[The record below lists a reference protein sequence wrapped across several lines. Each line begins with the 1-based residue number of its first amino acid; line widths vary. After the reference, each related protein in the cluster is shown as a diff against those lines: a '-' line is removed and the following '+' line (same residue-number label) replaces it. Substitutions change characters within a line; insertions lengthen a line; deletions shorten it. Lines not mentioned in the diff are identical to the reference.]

1 MTRRLVVLMFALL
14 SVPFWAAL
22 PAAAQARLTGADVAG
37 TVRDESGA
45 ILPGTSVSATNL
57 ATNVTRVAV
66 ADQRGRY
73 LLAALPPGRYRVV
86 AELKGFA
93 TETRD
98 GLTLV
103 LGQSADTDFTLKVAG
118 QAETISVVAES
129 PIVDPAH
136 TAVSSVI
143 GQEQI
148 EALPINGRNFISFS
162 IITPGVTTD
171 RTPQQGAS
179 ATSGLSFGGQRAR
192 SNNVMVD
199 GYDNNDRVVG
209 AVRAVFSQEAVREFQ
224 VLTNSYSAEFGNA
237 SGGVVNIVTKSG
249 TNTLSGN
256 AFAFFRDESLN
267 SKDHFEKFDVFGEP
281 IERDKAPYRQIQ
293 WGGTLGGPVRRDRT
307 FFFGSFEKLDVETN
321 NFVTI
326 QPAAAAIHNASGFPV
341 ELGNVPYDFRFTQT
355 MGKLDHQWS
364 GNHSFTA
371 RGHYSDVTNQNI
383 EPFGGIVARS
393 RGAVQDRT
401 DWSVAAS
408 QIDIL
413 SPRWLNEA
421 RVYFARLDQ
430 EVNSLD
436 PRCTGPCDDDF
447 EGGPTLEIS
456 GIASVGRQRFTPNPR
471 KGDTMQLADTISFA
485 GGNHNLKAGFEY
497 ALGTTAEGGGAL
509 PLHFGGRYIFSALP
523 AVPALGIPAPIT
535 ALQALSLG
543 LPAAYVQG
551 YGNPDVKPT
560 YHAISTFVQDD
571 WRMSNFTLKLGVR
584 YQKQFWPGTQYSV
597 PTPGNNRIAYTF
609 PDDNNNI
616 APRLA
621 VAWDPA
627 GDQRTS
633 IHAAYG
639 VFYDNHITALSG
651 VTDIVD
657 GGQGVRTLV
666 LQFPNSLAAWRA
678 PGRQL
683 PEPATAYP
691 SLIINIDPGL
701 ETPFAQHVSAGVDR
715 AIGNNISL
723 AVNAVYF
730 RGKNQVGTIDYN
742 PIVQSLGAGRRP
754 NDINNVPG
762 TSASILQYTSYGDT
776 WYRGLTLS
784 LNKRFS
790 RNYQFLASY
799 TLSKAEDNSTDF
811 QSAFIPETNGLGRDP
826 ANPNGLPV
834 GFNPDLEKG
843 PANHDQRH
851 RLVLSGL
858 YRLPGD
864 IQVST
869 IATAASGRPFTP
881 LAGFDWNGDGNG
893 GAFPPDRA
901 RRTPGPTGTAPTDS
915 VGRNSETM
923 DKQIIVDLRVS
934 KRIRMREASLEG
946 IFEVFN
952 LFNRA
957 NFSEINNIFG
967 GGAFPN
973 QPITDTQG
981 RVTYGR
987 YEQALAPRQIQLAA
1001 KISF

>member
-1 MTRRLVVLMFALL
+1 MTRRLLAIAFALL
-14 SVPFWAAL
+14 WL
-22 PAAAQARLTGADVAG
+22 PQAAAGQARLTGADLTGV
-37 TVRDESGA
+37 VRDESGA
-45 ILPGTSVSATNL
+45 ILPGTTVTAVNL
-57 ATNVTRVAV
+57 STNVTRTTV

-73 LLAALPPGRYRVV
+73 VVAALPPGRYRIT

-103 LGQSADTDFTLKVAG
+103 LGQSAESDFTLKVAG
-118 QAETISVVAES
+118 QTETISVVAEV
-129 PIVDPAH
+129 PLVDPAH
-136 TAVSSVI
+136 TGVSSVI
-143 GQEQI
+143 NQEQI

-237 SGGVVNIVTKSG
+237 SGGIVNIVTKSG
-249 TNTLSGN
+249 TNNLSGN
-256 AFAFFRDESLN
+256 AFVFFRDESLN
-267 SKDHFEKFDVFGEP
+267 AKDHFEKVDVFGND
-281 IERDKAPYRQIQ
+281 IERDKAPYSQLQ
-293 WGGTLGGPVRRDRT
+293 WGGTLGGPLKRDRT
-307 FFFGSFEKLDVETN
+307 FFFGSFEKLDVEAN

-326 QPAAAAIHNASGFPV
+326 NSAAATILNANGFPV
-341 ELGNVPYDFRFTQT
+341 ELGNVPYDLRFTQT
-355 MGKLDHQWS
+355 MGKIDHQWAAD
-364 GNHSFTA
+364 HSLTV
-371 RGHYSDVTNQNI
+371 RGHYSDVTNENI

-393 RGAVQDRT
+393 RGAVQLRT

-413 SPRWLNEA
+413 SSRWVNES
-421 RVYFARLDQ
+421 RIYFARLDQ

-436 PRCTGPCDDDF
+436 PRCGGPCDDNV

-471 KGDTMQLADTISFA
+471 KGDALQVADTISYS
-485 GGNHNLKAGFEY
+485 GGNHGLKAGIEY
-497 ALGTTAEGGGAL
+497 NLGTTASDGGSL
-509 PLHFGGRYIFSALP
+509 PLHFGGRYIFSPLP

-535 ALQALSLG
+535 ALQALALG

-551 YGNPDVKPT
+551 YGDPVATPS

-571 WRMSNFTLKLGVR
+571 WRMSNVTLKLGLR

-597 PTPGNNRIAYTF
+597 PAPGGTRLSYTF

-616 APRLA
+616 APRIG
-621 VAWDPA
+621 VAWDPS

-633 IHAAYG
+633 IHGAYG
-639 VFYDNHITALSG
+639 LFYDNHITALNG

-657 GGQGVRTLV
+657 GGAGVRTLV
-666 LQFPNSLAAWRA
+666 QQFPASLGAWRA
-678 PGRQL
+678 PGQRL
-683 PEPATAYP
+683 PEPATPFP
-691 SLIINIDPGL
+691 SLIINIDPNL
-701 ETPFAQHVSAGVDR
+701 KTPYAQHVSGGVDR
-715 AIGNNISL
+715 AIGENLSI
-723 AVNAVYF
+723 AANAVWF
-730 RGKNQVGTIDYN
+730 RGHNQVGTVDYN
-742 PIVQSLGAGRRP
+742 PIVLSLGPARRP
-754 NDINNVPG
+754 NDIGGVPG
-762 TSASILQYTSYGDT
+762 TSASVLQYTSYGDT
-776 WYRGLTLS
+776 WYRGMTVS
-784 LNKRFS
+784 INKRFS
-790 RNYQFLASY
+790 HNYQFLASY

-811 QSAFIPETNGLGRDP
+811 QSAFIPESNGAGRDP
-826 ANPNGLPV
+826 SNTDGLPL
-834 GFNPDLEKG
+834 GFDPDREKG

-858 YRLPGD
+858 YRFPGD
-864 IQVST
+864 IQVSS
-869 IATAASGRPFTP
+869 IVTAASGRPFTP

-901 RRTPGPTGTAPTDS
+901 RRTPGPTGTQPTDS

-923 DKQIIVDLRVS
+923 DKQIVVDLRVS
-934 KRIRMREASLEG
+934 KKIRLRDASVEG

-952 LFNRA
+952 LFDRA

-967 GGAFPN
+967 AGAFPN
-973 QPITDTQG
+973 QPMTDAQG
-981 RVTYGR
+981 RVTYGN
-987 YEQALAPRQIQLAA
+987 YEQALPPLQIQLAV
-1001 KISF
+1001 KLSF

>member
-1 MTRRLVVLMFALL
+1 MARRVLVLVLALL
-14 SVPFWAAL
+14 WLARPGF
-22 PAAAQARLTGADVAG
+22 AQARLTGADVAG

-45 ILPGTSVSATNL
+45 VLPGATITVVNV
-57 ATNVTRVAV
+57 ATNVTRTAV
-66 ADQRGRY
+66 SDNRGRY
-73 LLAALPPGRYRVV
+73 LVAALSPGTYRLSVD
-86 AELKGFA
+86 LKGFA
-93 TETRD
+93 PEARD

-103 LGQSADTDFTLKVAG
+103 LGQSAEHDVTLKLAG
-118 QAETISVVAES
+118 QAETVTIVAEA
-129 PIVDPAH
+129 PLVDPAH
-136 TAVSSVI
+136 TAVSTVI
-143 GQEQI
+143 NQEQI
-148 EALPINGRNFISFS
+148 DALPINGRNFISFS

-249 TNTLSGN
+249 TNRVDGN
-256 AFAFFRDESLN
+256 VFAFFRDESLN
-267 SKDHFEKFDVFGEP
+267 AKDHFEKFDVFGEP
-281 IERDKAPYRQIQ
+281 VDRDKASYSQLQ
-293 WGGTLGGPVRRDRT
+293 WGGTLGGPLKRDRT
-307 FFFGSFEKLDVETN
+307 FFFASFEKLDVETN

-326 QPAAAAIHNASGFPV
+326 NPAAATTLRAAGFPV
-341 ELGNVPYDFRFTQT
+341 ELGNVPYDARFTQSLV
-355 MGKLDHQWS
+355 KVDHQWT
-364 GNHSFTA
+364 GDHSLTM
-371 RGHYSDVTNQNI
+371 RGHYSDVTNENI

-393 RGAVQDRT
+393 RGGVQLRT

-408 QIDIL
+408 HIDIL
-413 SPRWLNEA
+413 SPRWVNES
-421 RVYFARLDQ
+421 RIYFARLDQ

-436 PRCTGPCDDDF
+436 PLCSGPCDDDF

-456 GIASVGRQRFTPNPR
+456 GVASVGRHRFTPNPR
-471 KGDTMQLADTISFA
+471 KGDALQAAETISFSGA
-485 GGNHNLKAGFEY
+485 NHGLKAGIEY
-497 ALGTTAEGGGAL
+497 ALGTTASDGGAL
-509 PLHFGGRYIFSALP
+509 PLHFGGRYIFAPLP

-535 ALQALSLG
+535 AVQALALG

-551 YGNPDVKPT
+551 YGNPDIKPT

-571 WRMSNFTLKLGVR
+571 WRMSNVTLKLGLR
-584 YQKQFWPGTQYSV
+584 YQKQFWPATQYSV
-597 PTPGNNRIAYTF
+597 PAPGANRLSYTF
-609 PDDNNNI
+609 PDDNNNNI

-621 VAWDPA
+621 LAWDP
-627 GDQRTS
+627 GGNRRTS
-633 IHAAYG
+633 VHAAYG
-639 VFYDNHITALSG
+639 IFYDNHITALSG

-657 GGQGVRTLV
+657 GSQGVRTLV
-666 LQFPNSLAAWRA
+666 LQFPSSIAAWRA
-678 PGRQL
+678 PGRRL

-701 ETPFAQHVSAGVDR
+701 ETPFAHHVSGGVDR
-715 AIGNNISL
+715 AIGEDVSVAAN
-723 AVNAVYF
+723 VVYF

-742 PIVQSLGAGRRP
+742 PIVVSLGAGRRP
-754 NDINNVPG
+754 NDINGVPG
-762 TSASILQYTSYGDT
+762 TSASVLQYTSYGDT
-776 WYRGLTLS
+776 WYRGLTVS

-790 RNYQFLASY
+790 GNYQFLASY

-811 QSAFIPETNGLGRDP
+811 QSAFIPETNGLGRDTS
-826 ANPNGLPV
+826 NPNGLPV
-834 GFNPDLEKG
+834 GFVPDVEKG

-864 IQVST
+864 IQVSS
-869 IATAASGRPFTP
+869 IVTAASGRPFTP

-901 RRTPGPTGTAPTDS
+901 RRTPGPTGTQPTDS
-915 VGRNSETM
+915 VGRNSEHM
-923 DKQIIVDLRVS
+923 DEQVVVDLRVS
-934 KRIRMREASLEG
+934 KKIRLREMAVEG

-967 GGAFPN
+967 SGAFPA
-973 QPITDTQG
+973 QPLTDAQG
-981 RVTYGR
+981 RVTYGN
-987 YEQALAPRQIQLAA
+987 YEQALPPRQVQLA
-1001 KISF
+1001 IRFSF